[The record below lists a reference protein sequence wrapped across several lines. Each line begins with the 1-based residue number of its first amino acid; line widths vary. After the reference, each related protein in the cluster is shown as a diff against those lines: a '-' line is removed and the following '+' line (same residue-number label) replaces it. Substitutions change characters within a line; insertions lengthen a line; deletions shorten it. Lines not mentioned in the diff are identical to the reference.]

1 MDGVGEVGGWL
12 RGVECAGGRCVD
24 PDGSSVI
31 MLTAGIDD
39 AGGTFKPFRG
49 APVGTARKLGDDPK
63 TGATTGGP

>member
-1 MDGVGEVGGWL
+1 MDPDAAEGAPVW
-12 RGVECAGGRCVD
+12 AGGAR
-24 PDGSSVI
+24 GSSVI
-31 MLTAGIDD
+31 ILTAGIDD